1 MNRKRIKC
9 FLTGGCKFKSSD
21 TESKCNDKEK
31 DLRHYRNLLQMWEEI
46 HNRIYLRTVRDSR
59 LGAFI

>member
-9 FLTGGCKFKSSD
+9 FLTGGCRFKSSD

-31 DLRHYRNLLQMWEEI
+31 TCTIMETCYKYGKKYTSVFAYKQ
-46 HNRIYLRTVRDSR
+46 
-59 LGAFI
+59 LGIPE